1 MLFIASR
8 AFREFR
14 VICLD
19 SRRLKRF
26 TLSVTS
32 WTTLRSFAEKTR
44 EPKPVAM
51 STVYIKK
58 KEKNEKKKREK
69 KKKKRKKE
77 GKGKKKR
84 KMSFELVFGK
94 LQKFP

>member
-14 VICLD
+14 VICLG

-44 EPKPVAM
+44 EPKSGGIIM

-58 KEKNEKKKREK
+58 KEKEKKKNEKKREK
-69 KKKKRKKE
+69 KKKREKE
-77 GKGKKKR
+77 GRNEKCL
-84 KMSFELVFGK
+84 SS
-94 LQKFP
+94 

>member
-58 KEKNEKKKREK
+58 KEKNEKKKKERKRKRKEK
-69 KKKKRKKE
+69 KKEKE
-77 GKGKKKR
+77 RRNEKCL
-84 KMSFELVFGK
+84 SS
-94 LQKFP
+94 

>member
-14 VICLD
+14 VICLG

-44 EPKPVAM
+44 EPKSGGIIM

-58 KEKNEKKKREK
+58 KKKKKEKKKKKKKKKREK
-69 KKKKRKKE
+69 E
-77 GKGKKKR
+77 GRNEKCL
-84 KMSFELVFGK
+84 SS
-94 LQKFP
+94 